1 MSAHNTSKEIR
12 RLVLRELDPET
23 PVVAFD
29 LDEVLWNVNY
39 AYVEE
44 INKAIGTSF
53 TVEDLT
59 TYNMT
64 EATGVPLDV
73 FHNILHNTDAFARV
87 VPCQFARELVEGIR
101 DGSLCSYFGLESR
114 PHKVVFITHRGY
126 RPDGT
131 KVTFDLLKEHDL
143 LPDELVVAQLGSS
156 KVVIADEYYG
166 EYMSLMFEDHPVTI
180 NDFLLSGFP
189 VVRSCRPWNRDVWA
203 DFVVDLNQSS
213 LPRQATI

>member
-44 INKAIGTSF
+44 INKVMGTNF
-53 TVEDLT
+53 VLEDLKV
-59 TYNMT
+59 YNMT
-64 EATGVPLDV
+64 EATGVPLEV

-87 VPCQFARELVEGIR
+87 VPCEFARELIQGIR

-126 RPDGT
+126 RPDGA

-143 LPDELVVAQLGSS
+143 LPDELVVAPLGSS
-156 KVVIADEYYG
+156 KVIIADDYYG
-166 EYMSLMFEDHPVTI
+166 EYMTLMFEDHPHTI
-180 NDFLLSGFP
+180 NDFLMSGFP

-203 DFVVDLNQSS
+203 DYVIDLNQSS
-213 LPRQATI
+213 LPRPATV